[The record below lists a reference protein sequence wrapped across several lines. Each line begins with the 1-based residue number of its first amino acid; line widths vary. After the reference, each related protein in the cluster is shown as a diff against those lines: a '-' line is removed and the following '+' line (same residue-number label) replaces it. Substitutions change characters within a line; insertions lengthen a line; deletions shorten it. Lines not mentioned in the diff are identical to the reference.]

1 MRIIATTEFV
11 YRSKRTIVLAYKVQA
26 QADQTIPTGRDTIF
40 LCNENFVYKGFR
52 CNPSATD
59 KPNVAVNTRQN
70 YSSGAESTYSH
81 DSAHANT
88 LY

>member
-1 MRIIATTEFV
+1 MYENYRNHRIRLPKQTN
-11 YRSKRTIVLAYKVQA
+11 YIVLAYKVQA

-70 YSSGAESTYSH
+70 YSSGTEST
-81 DSAHANT
+81 
-88 LY
+88 